1 MYFVYDEIE
10 YEGISSY
17 FFHRTEMGA
26 LRKLLELV
34 SEINERWI
42 WQGQV
47 QWEITQTDDMT
58 TYSYDGGSVV
68 MKKITVEE

>member
-1 MYFVYDEIE
+1 MYFVYEQVE

-17 FFHRTEMGA
+17 SHHRTEMEA

-42 WQGQV
+42 WRGQV
-47 QWEITQTDDMT
+47 QWEITQTDDNT
-58 TYSYDGGSVV
+58 AYSYDGGSVV
-68 MKKITVEE
+68 MEKITFDE